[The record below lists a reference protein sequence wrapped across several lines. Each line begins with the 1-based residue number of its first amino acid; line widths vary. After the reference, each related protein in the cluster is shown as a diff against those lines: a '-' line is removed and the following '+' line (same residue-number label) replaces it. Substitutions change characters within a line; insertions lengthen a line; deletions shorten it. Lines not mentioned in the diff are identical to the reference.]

1 MHDLLFENQPHLKLH
16 QLRSYAERLDVD
28 LARYA
33 VEMEHHVAVN
43 EIGRDDDALLD
54 NLTADQSCG
63 TLIAPNR
70 WLFPI
75 MIVVSAADRE
85 WQLTL

>member
-1 MHDLLFENQPHLKLH
+1 M
-16 QLRSYAERLDVD
+16 
-28 LARYA
+28 
-33 VEMEHHVAVN
+33 AVN

>member
-1 MHDLLFENQPHLKLH
+1 M
-16 QLRSYAERLDVD
+16 
-28 LARYA
+28 
-33 VEMEHHVAVN
+33 AVN

-75 MIVVSAADRE
+75 MIVVSVRIENGNSPFDERE
-85 WQLTL
+85 

>member
-1 MHDLLFENQPHLKLH
+1 MPPGEREAAHLK
-16 QLRSYAERLDVD
+16 QE
-28 LARYA
+28 
-33 VEMEHHVAVN
+33 EHLKRGAL
-43 EIGRDDDALLD
+43 EFILLD